1 MSFRLHHDYMKILI
15 DKFGCSKAQPILSI
29 KYDNVSKFKNIGIK
43 ILWHRFG

>member
-29 KYDNVSKFKNIGIK
+29 YDNVSKFKNIGIK